1 MKDDLQEFFSTIGK
15 AKKEKEDEFNSLVGD
30 LGIDSI
36 FDEVNESV
44 KKDNRKKKKLEK
56 QAKKLEEWLYSKPE
70 ETIEIEDLNG
80 NIAYEVI
87 DIIKPLPLEGLAPKE
102 VETPPDMG
110 PDTTEYT
117 ERIEEDEEEST
128 EQVTEQVDSLDHAL
142 EILDKISSKEE
153 LQENTSDPE
162 IVKIRGELEY
172 LKNLVNIQGGGGEV
186 RLEFLDDIDRDSAKV
201 NGKFL
206 RYQSSTKKW
215 VGDDGSG
222 STLDETLGL
231 GNTSSLGM
239 SVGVITATG
248 GVFSGDV
255 SIGGTLTYEDV
266 KNIDSVGIITARKG
280 IVVNSGYGIN
290 VVSGVVTATTFD
302 GNLATT
308 DLTGTITNA
317 QLAGS
322 ITNAKLVNDSVSYG
336 GVSLDLGGSDATPAF
351 DLQDATGYR
360 YSVLTGVTT
369 DIVGDASPQL
379 GGSLDLNSNNITG
392 TGNIDITGAL
402 DVSGISTFTTINA
415 TSATFNGNVSIGG
428 TLTYEDVKNIDSVGL
443 ITARTGV
450 RVTSGG
456 LIVSSGV
463 STLTTV
469 SVSESVDFS
478 AGGIISN
485 VHTTSATGAAAIMSV
500 SSTSYRSVN
509 YQIQVT
515 QGTNYNMTN
524 INVIHDGST
533 TYNTE
538 YGSINQPVGI
548 ATFSTDINSGS
559 LRLLGYP
566 ASSSSTTFK
575 VVATA
580 MGL

>member
-30 LGIDSI
+30 LGIDSL
-36 FDEVNESV
+36 FSEVSESV

-153 LQENTSDPE
+153 VQENTSDPE

-186 RLEFLDDIDRDSAKV
+186 RLEFLDDIDRDSVKV
-201 NGKFL
+201 NGYFIK
-206 RYQSSTKKW
+206 YDSTTNKW
-215 VGDDGSG
+215 VGDANVDD
-222 STLDETLGL
+222 LNIVLGI

>member
-30 LGIDSI
+30 LGIDSL
-36 FDEVNESV
+36 FSEVSESV

-201 NGKFL
+201 NGYFIK
-206 RYQSSTKKW
+206 YDSTTNKW
-215 VGDDGSG
+215 VGDAGNVAD
-222 STLDETLGL
+222 LNIVLGI

>member
-201 NGKFL
+201 NGYFIK
-206 RYQSSTKKW
+206 YDSTTNKW
-215 VGDDGSG
+215 VGDANVDD
-222 STLDETLGL
+222 LNIVLGI

>member
-153 LQENTSDPE
+153 VQENTSDPE

-201 NGKFL
+201 NGYFIK
-206 RYQSSTKKW
+206 YDSTTNKW
-215 VGDDGSG
+215 VGDANVDD
-222 STLDETLGL
+222 LNIVLGI

>member
-1 MKDDLQEFFSTIGK
+1 
-15 AKKEKEDEFNSLVGD
+15 
-30 LGIDSI
+30 
-36 FDEVNESV
+36 
-44 KKDNRKKKKLEK
+44 
-56 QAKKLEEWLYSKPE
+56 
-70 ETIEIEDLNG
+70 
-80 NIAYEVI
+80 
-87 DIIKPLPLEGLAPKE
+87 
-102 VETPPDMG
+102 
-110 PDTTEYT
+110 
-117 ERIEEDEEEST
+117 
-128 EQVTEQVDSLDHAL
+128 
-142 EILDKISSKEE
+142 
-153 LQENTSDPE
+153 
-162 IVKIRGELEY
+162 
-172 LKNLVNIQGGGGEV
+172 
-186 RLEFLDDIDRDSAKV
+186 
-201 NGKFL
+201 
-206 RYQSSTKKW
+206 
-215 VGDDGSG
+215 
-222 STLDETLGL
+222 
-231 GNTSSLGM
+231 M

-379 GGSLDLNSNNITG
+379 GGSLDLNSNDITG

-428 TLTYEDVKNIDSVGL
+428 TLTYEDVTNIDSVGL